1 MLVFIAVSELAGRLF
16 VFEDDADG
24 SISVDNGVVDEGVP
38 CLVAVCEWWQS
49 GEVEVDFDG
58 LCSAVAQIVDLVG
71 DMLVLGLELAVSGF
85 ELVVAAVVVVGVVG
99 CGCCGGDELVHQRDR
114 FFDPHNP
121 SKQLG
126 RIYERAFNSCS
137 ITSSPGAVP
146 E

>member
-38 CLVAVCEWWQS
+38 CLVAVCEWWQ
-49 GEVEVDFDG
+49 GG
-58 LCSAVAQIVDLVG
+58 
-71 DMLVLGLELAVSGF
+71 
-85 ELVVAAVVVVGVVG
+85 ELVVASVVVVGVVG